1 MVQRSGEANST
12 KLAIGCGAGFASDR
26 LDAAVE
32 LVERVALDWLVLECL
47 GERTLAFTHRDRRA
61 DPRRGYDPLLERRMR
76 ALLPRCRARGT
87 RLLSNMGAANP
98 LAAAEATVAIART
111 LGLAGL
117 RVAVLLGDE
126 VTDLLAPDTPLHE
139 GGTVGARGT
148 LVGAN
153 AYLGCE
159 ALLPAIESGAE
170 VILTGRVADPSLFL
184 APLLARFGWALDD
197 WQRLAAGTVVG
208 HLLECGMQ
216 VSGGYFADP
225 GKKDVP
231 DLARCGF
238 PWAEVSEAGEAILSK
253 TPGSGGLVN
262 VRTVA
267 EQLFYEVHDPT
278 TYLTPDVVA
287 DFSTVRIEE
296 IGPDRVRISGARG
309 APRPATLKVT
319 VGFDG
324 GFLAEAEI
332 SYAGPNAAARARLAG
347 SVLEERMRRV
357 HGFAGPLRIDLV
369 GLRSLHATALPEPAE
384 AEDVRLR
391 AALRAPER
399 ETGELLLWEVEA
411 LLTCGPAG
419 GGGYRGRIVPQVTTA
434 SASLPRERVRT
445 RVEVFAA

>member
-1 MVQRSGEANST
+1 MVQRSGETNST

-32 LVERVALDWLVLECL
+32 LVERVPLDWLVLECL
-47 GERTLAFTHRDRRA
+47 GERTLAFAHRDRRA

-76 ALLPRCRARGT
+76 ALLPLCRARGT

-98 LAAAEATVAIART
+98 LAAAEATVAIARA

-126 VTDLLAPDTPLHE
+126 VTDLLAPDTPLWE
-139 GGTVGARGT
+139 SGTVGARGT

-159 ALLPAIESGAE
+159 ALVPAIESGAE

-184 APLLARFGWALDD
+184 APLVARFGWALDD

-262 VRTVA
+262 ARTVA
-267 EQLFYEVHDPT
+267 EQLFYEVHNPT
-278 TYLTPDVVA
+278 SYRTPDVVA
-287 DFSTVRIEE
+287 DFSVVRIEE
-296 IGPDRVRISGARG
+296 IGADRVRVTGARG

-332 SYAGPNAAARARLAG
+332 SYAGPNAAARARLAR

-391 AALRAPER
+391 AALRALER
-399 ETGELLLWEVEA
+399 ETAELLLWEVEA

-419 GGGYRGRIVPQVTTA
+419 GAGYRGRIVPQVTTA

-445 RVEVFAA
+445 RVEVFEA

>member
-1 MVQRSGEANST
+1 MSQRAAASGRA

-26 LDAAVE
+26 LDAALE
-32 LVERVALDWLVLECL
+32 LVERVPLDWLVLECL
-47 GERTLAFTHRDRRA
+47 GERTLAFAHRDRLA

-76 ALLPRCRARGT
+76 ALLPLCRARGT

-98 LAAAEATVAIART
+98 VAAAEATVAIARA
-111 LGLAGL
+111 LGLSGL
-117 RVAVLLGDE
+117 KVAVLLGDE
-126 VTDLLAPDTPLHE
+126 VTDLLAPDTPLRE

-159 ALLPAIESGAE
+159 ALLPALASGAE

-184 APLLARFGWALDD
+184 APMVERFGWSLDD
-197 WQRLAAGTVVG
+197 WQKLAAGTVVG

-238 PWAEVSEAGEAILSK
+238 PWAEVTAGGEAIVSK
-253 TPGSGGLVN
+253 TPGSGGLVSA
-262 VRTVA
+262 RTVA
-267 EQLFYEVHDPT
+267 EQLFYEVHDPAA
-278 TYLTPDVVA
+278 YLTPDVTA
-287 DFSTVRIEE
+287 DFSRVE
-296 IGPDRVRISGARG
+296 IRELGEDRVRVCGARG
-309 APRPATLKVT
+309 RPRPPTLKVT
-319 VGFDG
+319 LGFDG
-324 GFLAEAEI
+324 GFLAEAEV
-332 SYAGPNAAARARLAG
+332 SYAGPNAAARARLARA
-347 SVLEERMRRV
+347 VLEERLRRV
-357 HGFAGPLRIDLV
+357 HGFTGPLRIDLV
-369 GLRSLHATALPEPAE
+369 GLRSLHATALPEPPD

-399 ETGELLLWEVEA
+399 ETAELLVWEVEA

-434 SASLPRERVRT
+434 SASLRRERVRT
-445 RVEVFAA
+445 RVEIFEA